1 MTENQ
6 FTYKPNNRS
15 VQAAVCLFGV
25 YTEAFTSSINETD
38 LTTILKSSSQLVSRQ
53 GFESYDKVLLG

>member
-6 FTYKPNNRS
+6 FTYRPNNKS

-25 YTEAFTSSINETD
+25 YIENLYTSSINETD
-38 LTTILKSSSQLVSRQ
+38 FNNNPQKQQPT
-53 GFESYDKVLLG
+53 G

>member
-6 FTYKPNNRS
+6 FTYRPNNRS

-38 LTTILKSSSQLVSRQ
+38 NNNPQKSAANWL
-53 GFESYDKVLLG
+53 